1 MERMEKIFY
10 IFLACAFAGLL
21 FYIHLLRR
29 QVRRLGRLTRFY
41 YRVSS
46 SLGLMTVGYDVSRDT
61 ATLSPD
67 CAQLFHLP
75 EELPRFS
82 RAREAARA
90 DASHPLHPIVLCLGA
105 FSDDVPYQYLRRGEA
120 PRRFLLKSFV
130 LKDEEG
136 RPYYLLGVFRDVTRQ
151 ANEEARLVARAQFD
165 GLTRVHNSG
174 ATRSWMREH
183 IGRPRADGTR
193 GGMLF
198 LLDVDHF
205 KGVNDTI
212 GHQSGDRALICVANA
227 LRQAFAG
234 RGFLGR
240 LGGDEFIAYLEAGT
254 LDDAEA
260 IARAIHAHA
269 RRLGREAGLSI
280 DLTVS
285 IGCALLAGEDYE
297 AAYKRA
303 DRALYAAKEQGR
315 NTHVILP
322 ADEARER
329 KRDVQERKE
338 RP

>member
-1 MERMEKIFY
+1 MEKIFY

-29 QVRRLGRLTRFY
+29 QVQRLGRLTRFY

-46 SLGLMTVGYDVSRDT
+46 SLGLMTVGYAVSRDT

-67 CAQLFHLP
+67 CAHLFHLP
-75 EELPRFS
+75 EELPQFS
-82 RAREAARA
+82 RTREAARA
-90 DASHPLHPIVLCLGA
+90 DASHPLHPVVLCLGA

-136 RPYYLLGVFRDVTRQ
+136 RPYYLLGVFRDITRQ

-165 GLTRVHNSG
+165 GLTRIHNSG

-183 IGRPRADGTR
+183 IGRLRADGTR
-193 GGMLF
+193 GGLLF

-205 KGVNDTI
+205 KGVNDTL
-212 GHQSGDRALICVANA
+212 GHQGGDRALICVANA
-227 LRQAFAG
+227 LRKAFAG

-240 LGGDEFIAYLEAGT
+240 LGGDEFIAYLDA
-254 LDDAEA
+254 DDAAEA
-260 IARAIHAHA
+260 EKLACAIHENA
-269 RRLGREAGLSI
+269 RRLGREAGLPI

-315 NTHVILP
+315 NTHVILH
-322 ADEARER
+322 AGEDYEAAEQQETER
-329 KRDVQERKE
+329 RDT
-338 RP
+338 P